1 MVSVYKAVWG
11 LHFEKV
17 TAFYLQFFLYNVFL
31 QLLKLPLALVDSGF
45 ICFYLNF
52 ILNSSL
58 DGPVLLKD

>member
-1 MVSVYKAVWG
+1 MVSVYKAVRG

-52 ILNSSL
+52 ILYSSL
-58 DGPVLLKD
+58 DAPVLLKD